1 MDHYR
6 EQDDERMIQAYW
18 RELEI
23 LKMIG
28 DKLLQ
33 IETNLFKEKSP
44 ILQEENKSN
53 VEILPFEDENEF
65 YQCAESW
72 GIKRNDSLR
81 KIEGT
86 LTVAERNTRERLND
100 IVPLTNRE
108 RGNFEKFDHDLVEID
123 KLQWYVKEGSLQPS
137 DLSEIS
143 MNISHKKTIPKTLV
157 TPLLEVHE
165 IEWAEI
171 TEDTLKEFP
180 HLSDR
185 LKLQGLIQFM
195 EKNIL

>member
-1 MDHYR
+1 LDHYR

-18 RELEI
+18 CELEI

-53 VEILPFEDENEF
+53 VKILPLEDENEF

-86 LTVAERNTRERLND
+86 LTVAERNTRERL
-100 IVPLTNRE
+100 T
-108 RGNFEKFDHDLVEID
+108 
-123 KLQWYVKEGSLQPS
+123 
-137 DLSEIS
+137 
-143 MNISHKKTIPKTLV
+143 TLF
-157 TPLLEVHE
+157 H
-165 IEWAEI
+165 
-171 TEDTLKEFP
+171 
-180 HLSDR
+180 
-185 LKLQGLIQFM
+185 
-195 EKNIL
+195 